1 MVAVQRRE
9 HVLSYHP
16 SLTLSQTPHGGFLVE
31 CDRFPPLTYATLG
44 EAQAFIKGYFKQE
57 TEK

>member
-1 MVAVQRRE
+1 MDTEAVQERVE
-9 HVLSYHP
+9 TVGYHP

-44 EAQAFIKGYFKQE
+44 EAQAFIKGYFKE
-57 TEK
+57 